1 MGAVRSIHG
10 LADRH
15 VTIDRDDD
23 LYQAYADVAL
33 SDDGRMICVWREA
46 AGHPSGGWARLVFRE
61 STDLGRTWGERRVL
75 ADESTCHWAMPRIN
89 KLPDGTLLINAS
101 GFGNIGTAFLFRS
114 TDGGRTWSEAQ
125 PIPVTGFQGRRL
137 VQLPDGTL
145 LLPLVEGI
153 LPRRRAW
160 RLRHRVVLWASTDGG
175 REWQFRAVV
184 AESSVH
190 SHSEGPIVRLTDG
203 TLVCHMREDSFIH
216 YPSFKCYSYD
226 DGHTWSEPQESGVFM
241 AQPNAYLLSDGDLLL
256 AYEQVGGFS
265 GVAMWRGDGHDT
277 TDIQASCYDGHD
289 GCATL
294 TPEGLRI
301 RTTGDEAEIP
311 PYYLL
316 HPAENELATIVFE
329 ARLRVVANPCGDQ
342 CCINVM
348 EAGELR
354 IFPGPRRIRAGRNR
368 LRWQARRLHRG
379 GRDHR
384 FAFRGRDPV
393 AHLPHRQDAR
403 PHAHRER
410 GWGGVHRHRPPAPHP
425 APGQAALG
433 ARGARHQQLRRHL
446 PHPGMHSVRNA
457 YAPRANPGES
467 YWHSVSLT
475 VRNPTLPDY
484 RYRWNA
490 ASGTH
495 PNQYERDHLLE
506 VVRDPGGDSGEPG
519 CVELP
524 DGRIF
529 CVYQTASDVPRP
541 YPPPYKPQPYIR
553 GSYVHPGDFPDS
565 AGGGAASGAG
575 VARGTGA

>member
-46 AGHPSGGWARLVFRE
+46 AGHPSGNWARLVFRE

-101 GFGNIGTAFLFRS
+101 GFGNIGTSFLFRS
-114 TDGGRTWSEAQ
+114 TDGGRSWSEAQ

-190 SHSEGPIVRLTDG
+190 SHSEGPIVRLADG

-226 DGHTWSEPQESGVFM
+226 DGHTWSEPQETGVFM
-241 AQPNAYLLSDGDLLL
+241 AQPNAYLLADGSLLL

-294 TPEGLRI
+294 TPDGLRI

-329 ARLRVVANPCGDQ
+329 ARVRVVANPCGDQ
-342 CCINVM
+342 CCINLM

-354 IFPGPRRIRAGRNR
+354 IFPDHIAFVQEEIDYGGK
-368 LRWQARRLHRG
+368 RG
-379 GRDHR
+379 GFTGEVETIASH
-384 FAFRGRDPV
+384 A
-393 AHLPHRQDAR
+393 LDATR
-403 PHAHRER
+403 WHTYRIVRTPDRTLTVSVDGVECIATDRLLR
-410 GWGGVHRHRPPAPHP
+410 TQPLIKPRWGPAGHDINSF
-425 APGQAALG
+425 G
-433 ARGARHQQLRRHL
+433 ATSHI
-446 PHPGMHSVRNA
+446 PGMHSVRNA

-484 RYRWNA
+484 RFRWNA
-490 ASGTH
+490 ASGTY

-541 YPPPYKPQPYIR
+541 YPPPYKPPPYIR
-553 GSYVHPGDFPDS
+553 GSYVHPDDFPDS
-565 AGGGAASGAG
+565 TRGGASPGTG
-575 VARGTGA
+575 VAPGTGA